1 MLSDETATSQN
12 WKIQYWLYRY
22 LNSKKRKNLSKAT
35 NINELI
41 KTLKDQVLVIFSKK
55 GFFLENFRGEK
66 FQS

>member
-12 WKIQYWLYRY
+12 WKNTISWLYRY

-41 KTLKDQVLVIFSKK
+41 KRLKIKYWLFFSKK
-55 GFFLENFRGEK
+55 VFSGK
-66 FQS
+66 F